1 MYTMFYLINYY
12 FHTINNLI
20 YTYLYHNIFY
30 FLNKISRHYLNNNDS
45 SMAVGFINNKL
56 QIATC
61 ILYITGKYNYN
72 NVVNIANGYYLYDG
86 LNELYNRKSN
96 MKYVY
101 IMHHITTSYLLSN
114 SKHPKV
120 YGSIYFL
127 AELSNMPLYTTYF
140 FLKYK
145 HKYSRNFINN
155 IKLYHFLHFS
165 FIRLILG
172 FYSTYYVLILND
184 INQIEKWLSL
194 FMYTAGIQ
202 WSYNFYNNLYIKDNE
217 KDIIT
222 GL

>member
-1 MYTMFYLINYY
+1 MYTIFYLINYY
-12 FHTINNLI
+12 FYTINNLI

-72 NVVNIANGYYLYDG
+72 NVVNIASGYYLYDG

-96 MKYVY
+96 IKYFY
-101 IMHHITTSYLLSN
+101 IIHHIITSYLLIN
-114 SKHPKV
+114 TQYPKV

-127 AELSNMPLYTTYF
+127 AELSNTPSYITYYVLKNKQKYT
-140 FLKYK
+140 
-145 HKYSRNFINN
+145 RNFINN
-155 IKLYHFLHFS
+155 IKLYHFSHFS
-165 FIRLILG
+165 FIRLIIG

-184 INQIEKWLSL
+184 VNLFEKSMCLT
-194 FMYTAGIQ
+194 MYLLGIH
-202 WSYNFYNNLYIKDNE
+202 WSYIFYKNLYIKDNE

-222 GL
+222 EL